1 MLGAGRKTSRP
12 GQSAP
17 AKISEGDVSR
27 PSKRLRQ
34 KSADADF
41 PGDGEAASSQKKGG
55 QKRTLEQSRDTDDAA
70 SQKKG
75 QKKSHDTEDAAPG
88 AKKLK
93 IDGGVAVDGEED
105 SGANGG

>member
-1 MLGAGRKTSRP
+1 M
-12 GQSAP
+12 
-17 AKISEGDVSR
+17 
-27 PSKRLRQ
+27 
-34 KSADADF
+34 
-41 PGDGEAASSQKKGG
+41 
-55 QKRTLEQSRDTDDAA
+55 EQSRDTDDAA

>member
-1 MLGAGRKTSRP
+1 MLGAGKKRSRP

-17 AKISEGDVSR
+17 AEISEGDVSR

-34 KSADADF
+34 GSAGADF
-41 PGDGEAASSQKKGG
+41 PGDGEAASSQKKG

-105 SGANGG
+105 SGAI